1 LNSILKTSKDVT
13 IYIPHWYVRAKV
25 GVENSEVFAM
35 RPLRKSLLIFLVVT
49 VLFIIV
55 YSYIF
60 LFLMASAEGRS
71 YSIVDAVYW
80 VIATMTTQ
88 GLGDIVFESGAGR
101 TFAVLVMLT
110 GIVIFFVILIPVVLE
125 PVLESVRRS
134 LPTKSKANNHVLI
147 VGYNSLVDA
156 IIEDFEERGLP
167 YLVVHD
173 DREVIEALVERKIP
187 CIFGDPGDEVTL
199 RNAQIERANKVVLNQ
214 SDEKNAIVALTA
226 KKLTQADIISLVD
239 DMSNAAYLLYAGA
252 DKVVSP
258 KQLLGIEI
266 GYKAAM
272 PVTHRLVGAT
282 PLKGSLRI
290 FELPILAES
299 GINGLSIEDA
309 KIRERTGA
317 TVIGMWKRAKLSFN
331 PSASEIIT
339 DTTVLLLIGTKK
351 QLDAA
356 KELSMCQLDGTYCAI
371 RGHYIVAGYG
381 DVGKRASK
389 VLRSNGIEHII
400 IDTHQGDVVGSSAD
414 RTILK
419 QAGITEA
426 STLLVTV
433 NNDLDAIYT
442 TLVARKL
449 NPQIDIICRAVRPQ
463 AVEKLYQAG
472 ADFVLSQSV
481 VAGQVLLKFV
491 DPRPRGTRLREV
503 MLSED
508 MKVVEYLPG
517 PSLIGKSFEDLKIR
531 SRTGCTVV
539 AVTAN
544 GVTTPNPDPH
554 ELIPKDSV
562 LTVIGT
568 PEQIR
573 EFKRVFG

>member
-1 LNSILKTSKDVT
+1 
-13 IYIPHWYVRAKV
+13 
-25 GVENSEVFAM
+25 M
-35 RPLRKSLLIFLVVT
+35 RPLRKSLLIFLVAT

-55 YSYIF
+55 YSYVF
-60 LFLMASAEGRS
+60 LFLMANAEGRS
-71 YSIVDAVYW
+71 YSIIDAVYW

-88 GLGDIVFESGAGR
+88 GLGDIVFASSAGR
-101 TFAVLVMLT
+101 IFAVLVMLT
-110 GIVIFFVILIPVVLE
+110 GIIIFFVILIPVVLE

-134 LPTKSKANNHVLI
+134 MPTKSKANNHVLI

-199 RNAQIERANKVVLNQ
+199 RNAQIERANKIVLNQ

-226 KKLTQADIISLVD
+226 KRLTKAVIISLVD
-239 DMSNAAYLLYAGA
+239 DMSNAVYLLYAGA
-252 DKVVSP
+252 NKVVSP
-258 KQLLGIEI
+258 KQLLGIDI
-266 GYKAAM
+266 GHKAAM
-272 PVTHRLVGAT
+272 PITHRLVGAT
-282 PLKGSLRI
+282 PLIGSLRI
-290 FELPILAES
+290 FELPILGES
-299 GINGLSIEDA
+299 GINGVSIEDA

-317 TVIGMWKRAKLSFN
+317 TIIGMWKRAKLSFN

-356 KELSMCQLDGTYCAI
+356 KELSMCRLDGTYCAI
-371 RGHYIVAGYG
+371 RGHYIIAGYG

-400 IDTHQGDVVGSSAD
+400 IDMHQGDVVGSSAD

-426 STLLVTV
+426 STLLVTI

-449 NPQIDIICRAVRPQ
+449 NPQLDIICRAVRPQ

-481 VAGQVLLKFV
+481 IAGQVLLKFV
-491 DPRPRGTRLREV
+491 DPRPRGTQLREV
-503 MLSED
+503 LLSED
-508 MKVVEYLPG
+508 MKVVEYPPG
-517 PSLIGKSFEDLKIR
+517 PSLVGRSLKDLKIR
-531 SRTGCTVV
+531 SRTGCTVI
-539 AVTAN
+539 AVTVN
-544 GVTTPNPDPH
+544 GATTPNPDPH
-554 ELIPKDSV
+554 QVIPKDSF

>member
-1 LNSILKTSKDVT
+1 
-13 IYIPHWYVRAKV
+13 
-25 GVENSEVFAM
+25 M
-35 RPLRKSLLIFLVVT
+35 RPLRKSLLIFLVAT

-55 YSYIF
+55 YGYVF

-71 YSIVDAVYW
+71 YSIIDAVYW

-88 GLGDIVFESGAGR
+88 GLGDIVFESSVGR
-101 TFAVLVMLT
+101 IFAVLVMLT
-110 GIVIFFVILIPVVLE
+110 GIIIFFVILIPVVLE

-134 LPTKSKANNHVLI
+134 VPTKSKANNHVLI
-147 VGYNSLVDA
+147 VGYNSMVDA

-187 CIFGDPGDEVTL
+187 CIFGDPGDEATL

-214 SDEKNAIVALTA
+214 SDEKNAIVALAA

-239 DMSNAAYLLYAGA
+239 DMSNAVYLLYAGA

-258 KQLLGIEI
+258 KQLLGIDI
-266 GYKAAM
+266 GHKAAM
-272 PVTHRLVGAT
+272 PVTHRLVGTT
-282 PLKGSLRI
+282 PLIGSLRI
-290 FELPILAES
+290 FELPILGES

-317 TVIGMWKRAKLSFN
+317 TIIGMWKRAKLSFN

-356 KELSMCQLDGTYCAI
+356 KELSMCRLDGTYCAI

-449 NPQIDIICRAVRPQ
+449 NPHIDIICRAVRPQ

-491 DPRPRGTRLREV
+491 DPRPLGTQLREI

-508 MKVVEYLPG
+508 MKVVEYPPG
-517 PSLIGKSFEDLKIR
+517 PSLVGKSFEDLKIR
-531 SRTGCTVV
+531 SRTGCTVI
-539 AVTAN
+539 AVTAR
-544 GVTTPNPDPH
+544 GATTPNPDPH
-554 ELIPKDSV
+554 QVIPKNSF

>member
-1 LNSILKTSKDVT
+1 
-13 IYIPHWYVRAKV
+13 
-25 GVENSEVFAM
+25 M
-35 RPLRKSLLIFLVVT
+35 RPLRKSLLIFLVAT

-55 YSYIF
+55 YSFGF
-60 LFLMASAEGRS
+60 LLLMASAEGKS
-71 YSIVDAVYW
+71 YSIIDAVYW

-88 GLGDIVFESGAGR
+88 GLGDIVFASSVGR
-101 TFAVLVMLT
+101 IFAVLVMLT
-110 GIVIFFVILIPVVLE
+110 GIIIFFVILIPVVLE

-134 LPTKSKANNHVLI
+134 VPTKSKANNHVLI

-187 CIFGDPGDEVTL
+187 CMLGDPGDEVTL

-214 SDEKNAIVALTA
+214 SDEKNAIVALAA

-239 DMSNAAYLLYAGA
+239 DMSNAVYLLYAGA

-258 KQLLGIEI
+258 KQLLGIDI
-266 GYKAAM
+266 GTKAAM
-272 PVTHRLVGAT
+272 PITHRLVGTT
-282 PLKGSLRI
+282 PLIGSLRI
-290 FELPILAES
+290 FELPILGES
-299 GINGLSIEDA
+299 GINGLSIEEA

-317 TVIGMWKRAKLSFN
+317 TIIGMWKRSKLTFN
-331 PSASEIIT
+331 PPASEIIT
-339 DTTVLLLIGTKK
+339 DTSVLLLIGTKK

-356 KELSMCQLDGTYCAI
+356 KELSMCRLDGTYCAI

-426 STLLVTV
+426 STLLVTI

-449 NPQIDIICRAVRPQ
+449 NPQIDIISRAVRPQ

-503 MLSED
+503 LLSED
-508 MKVVEYLPG
+508 MKIVEYPPG
-517 PSLIGKSFEDLKIR
+517 PSLVGRSLEDLKIR
-531 SRTGCTVV
+531 SRTGCTVI
-539 AVTAN
+539 AVTA
-544 GVTTPNPDPH
+544 GGATIPNPAPQH
-554 ELIPKDSV
+554 VISEDST

-568 PEQIR
+568 REQIR

>member
-1 LNSILKTSKDVT
+1 MYAAEVSVESSK
-13 IYIPHWYVRAKV
+13 
-25 GVENSEVFAM
+25 VFAM
-35 RPLRKSLLIFLVVT
+35 KPFRKSLLIFLAAATLLVV
-49 VLFIIV
+49 V
-55 YSYIF
+55 YSLVF

-71 YSIVDAVYW
+71 YTIVDAVYW

-88 GLGDIVFESGAGR
+88 GLGDIVFVSSAGR
-101 TFAVLVMLT
+101 MFAVLVMLT
-110 GIVIFFVILIPVVLE
+110 GIILFFAILIPLVVT
-125 PVLESVRRS
+125 PVLQSVRGS
-134 LPTKSKANNHVLI
+134 VPTKSKAQDHVLI
-147 VGYNSLVDA
+147 VGYNTMAEA

-173 DREVIEALVERKIP
+173 DREVVEALVERKIP
-187 CIFGDPGDEVTL
+187 CILGDPADEVTL
-199 RNAQIERANKVVLNQ
+199 RNAQIERAHKVVLNQ
-214 SDEKNAIVALTA
+214 SDEKNAIVALAA
-226 KKLTQADIISLVD
+226 KKLTRADIIGLVD
-239 DMSNAAYLLYAGA
+239 DMSNAVYLLYAGA

-258 KQLLGIEI
+258 KQLLGIDI
-266 GYKAAM
+266 GHKAAM
-272 PVTHRLVGAT
+272 PITHRLVGTT
-282 PLKGSLRI
+282 PLIGSLRI
-290 FELPILAES
+290 FELPILGES
-299 GINGLSIEDA
+299 GINGLSIEEA

-317 TVIGMWKRAKLSFN
+317 TVIGMWKRSKLTFN
-331 PSASEIIT
+331 PAASEIIT

-356 KELSMCQLDGTYCAI
+356 KELSMCRLDGTYCAI

-400 IDTHQGDVVGSSAD
+400 IDKHQGDVVGSSAD
-414 RTILK
+414 MTILR

-449 NPQIDIICRAVRPQ
+449 NPQIDIICRAVRPR

-472 ADFVLSQSV
+472 ADYVVSQSV

-491 DPRPRGTRLREV
+491 DPRPRGTQLREV
-503 MLSED
+503 LLSED
-508 MKVVEYLPG
+508 MKVVEYPPG
-517 PSLIGKSFEDLKIR
+517 PSLVGRSLEDLKIR
-531 SRTGCTVV
+531 SRTGCTVI
-539 AVTAN
+539 AVTAS
-544 GVTTPNPDPH
+544 GATIPNPDPH
-554 ELIPKDSV
+554 QVIPEDSF

-568 PEQIR
+568 REQIR
-573 EFKRVFG
+573 EFRRIFG

>member
-1 LNSILKTSKDVT
+1 
-13 IYIPHWYVRAKV
+13 
-25 GVENSEVFAM
+25 M

-49 VLFIIV
+49 VLLIIV

-60 LFLMASAEGRS
+60 LFLMARGEGRS
-71 YSIVDAVYW
+71 YSIIDAVYW

-187 CIFGDPGDEVTL
+187 CILGDPGDEVTL

-258 KQLLGIEI
+258 KQLLGIDI

-356 KELSMCQLDGTYCAI
+356 KELSMCRLDGTYCAI

-491 DPRPRGTRLREV
+491 DPSPRGTRLREV

-508 MKVVEYLPG
+508 MKVVEYPPG
-517 PSLIGKSFEDLKIR
+517 PSLVGKSFEDLKIR

-539 AVTAN
+539 AVTSN
-544 GVTTPNPDPH
+544 GLTTPNPDPH
-554 ELIPKDSV
+554 ELIPQDSI

>member
-1 LNSILKTSKDVT
+1 
-13 IYIPHWYVRAKV
+13 
-25 GVENSEVFAM
+25 M

-55 YSYIF
+55 YSYVF

-71 YSIVDAVYW
+71 YSIIDAVYW

-167 YLVVHD
+167 YLVIDD

-187 CIFGDPGDEVTL
+187 CILGDPGDEVTL
-199 RNAQIERANKVVLNQ
+199 RNAQIERANKVVLNE

-258 KQLLGIEI
+258 KQLLGIDI

-272 PVTHRLVGAT
+272 PVTHRLVGTT
-282 PLKGSLRI
+282 PLKGALRI
-290 FELPILAES
+290 FELPILGES

-317 TVIGMWKRAKLSFN
+317 TIIGMWKRAKLSLN

-356 KELSMCQLDGTYCAI
+356 KELSMCRLDGTYCAI

-400 IDTHQGDVVGSSAD
+400 IDMHQGDVVGSSAD

-426 STLLVTV
+426 STLLVTI

-449 NPQIDIICRAVRPQ
+449 NPHIDIFCRAVRPQ

-491 DPRPRGTRLREV
+491 DPQPRGTQLREI

-508 MKVVEYLPG
+508 MKVVEYPAG
-517 PSLIGKSFEDLKIR
+517 PSLVGKSLEDVKMR
-531 SRTGCTVV
+531 SRTGCTVI
-539 AVTAN
+539 AVTVDGA
-544 GVTTPNPDPH
+544 TTPNPDPH
-554 ELIPKDSV
+554 QVIPEDSF

-573 EFKRVFG
+573 EFKRIFG